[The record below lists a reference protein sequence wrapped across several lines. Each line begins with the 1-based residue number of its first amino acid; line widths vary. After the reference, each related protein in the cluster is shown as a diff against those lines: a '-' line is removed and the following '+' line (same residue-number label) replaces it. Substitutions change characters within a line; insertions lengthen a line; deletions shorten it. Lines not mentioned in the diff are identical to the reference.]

1 MSEIETEVVRFL
13 TQYGFQILGA
23 LIILTV
29 GAMIAR
35 WIGRTADR
43 WFTQKQ
49 VEPPLRM
56 LAVRVIRLL
65 VFGLALMLALDK
77 CGVPI
82 TPMIAGLGV
91 AGVGIGLATQ
101 HVLSNVV
108 AGLTIIFTKPYRVGE
123 YVEIAQVHGQVDTVG
138 LFSTI
143 LQHVDQSRVVV
154 PNRKIVGEILHNF
167 GAIRQLD
174 LHVGVAYDVNIKE
187 TLALVREILTRN
199 PRVLKEPAPIV
210 GIIRLG
216 DSSVDIGVKPWV
228 SVRDYANAASEVYE
242 TLLEEFR
249 ARNIQIPYPQR
260 EVRLLNAP
268 AGDIAQ
274 VPRSG

>member
-1 MSEIETEVVRFL
+1 MSEIQTEVLRFL

-29 GAMIAR
+29 GGMIAR
-35 WIGRTADR
+35 WFGRTADR
-43 WFTQKQ
+43 WFIQKQ
-49 VEPPLRM
+49 VDPPLRM
-56 LAVRVIRLL
+56 LAVRVIRIL
-65 VFGLALMLALDK
+65 VFGLALLLALDK

-123 YVEIAQVHGQVDTVG
+123 YIEISQAHGQVHIVG

-143 LQHVDQSRVVV
+143 LLQIDQSRVVI

-167 GAIRQLD
+167 GAVRQLD
-174 LHVGVAYDVNIKE
+174 LQVGVAYTANIKE
-187 TLALVREILTRN
+187 TLALVREILSRN
-199 PRVLKEPAPIV
+199 PHVLKEPAPVIGV
-210 GIIRLG
+210 TQLA
-216 DSSVDIGVKPWV
+216 DSSVNIAIKPWV
-228 SVRDYANAASEVYE
+228 AVVDYAGAGSEIYE
-242 TLLEEFR
+242 AVLEEFR
-249 ARNIQIPYPQR
+249 ARKIEIPFPQR
-260 EVRLLNAP
+260 EVRLLNPP
-268 AGDIAQ
+268 A
-274 VPRSG
+274 